1 MGNILKFTAAA
12 ALSIGLGVAFV
23 AVGSPAQAAGQTTV
37 AKACKADAKKHC
49 KGAAKM
55 SEDEI
60 RACLETHKDHVGAKC
75 KKALEASAGG
85 H

>member
-12 ALSIGLGVAFV
+12 ALSVGFGFAVV
-23 AVGSPAQAAGQTTV
+23 AVASPAQAAGQTSV

-49 KGAAKM
+49 TGAAKM

-60 RACLETHKDHVGAKC
+60 RTCLETHKDRVGAKC
-75 KKALEASAGG
+75 KKVLDAPAA

>member
-1 MGNILKFTAAA
+1 MSNILKFAAAA
-12 ALSIGLGVAFV
+12 ALSAGLGVAFV
-23 AVGSPAQAAGQTTV
+23 AVASPAQAAATTV

-60 RACLETHKDHVGAKC
+60 RACLETHKEHLGAKC
-75 KKALEASAGG
+75 KKALDAPAGG